1 MSDLEYTFELMSSSS
16 AIPPDCKFGITL
28 QRALSRYDVP
38 GRAQVWRMRI
48 LVTNYYGVD
57 PNLFVYQRGLAQME
71 TGDIVDKFI
80 AIASPGDLEE
90 YSAGSPATGQDLYR
104 LAEVDLLSKN
114 DTLLSETWKL
124 IKADVEELIRS
135 ITYTCELTVEDTFT
149 AGEYPAEEVVPE
161 PTVPTSQ
168 SSDVAPVCPY
178 DPYVNLKVTASN
190 DPDFPVDTLLV
201 DLGTPEILP
210 NCYRQFDAI
219 GAVTAKVLVLTTSM
233 VNHIFSATLDGVAIS
248 AGGLADEYKA
258 IFTYTRGLG
267 EEYTIE
273 VIGEI

>member
-1 MSDLEYTFELMSSSS
+1 MSDDTYTYEMTSSSS
-16 AIPPDCKFGITL
+16 SVPADCRFGITL
-28 QRALSRYDVP
+28 QRSMSRYDVP

-48 LVTNYYGVD
+48 LVTNYYGID
-57 PNLFVYQRGLAQME
+57 PNIMVYQRGLEQME

-80 AIASPGDLEE
+80 AIASPVDLEE
-90 YSAGSPATGQDLYR
+90 YSAGAPAEGQVMYR

-114 DTLLSETWKL
+114 DTLLAETWRL

-135 ITYTCELTVEDTFT
+135 ITYTCELTLEDTFT

-161 PTVPTSQ
+161 PTEPTAQ

-201 DLGTPEILP
+201 DLGTPEVLP
-210 NCYRQFDAI
+210 NCSRQFDAV
-219 GAVTAKVLVLTTSM
+219 GEVTAKILVLTTSM
-233 VNHIFSATLDGVAIS
+233 INHTFSASLDGVAIA

-267 EEYTIE
+267 DEYTIE